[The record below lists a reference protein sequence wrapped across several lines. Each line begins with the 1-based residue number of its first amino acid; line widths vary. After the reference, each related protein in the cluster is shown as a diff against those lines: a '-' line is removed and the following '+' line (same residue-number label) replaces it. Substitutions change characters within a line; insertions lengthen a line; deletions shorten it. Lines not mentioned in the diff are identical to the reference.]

1 MEADFGHIRV
11 VAGMP
16 MYNEEETI
24 GTVVTMALRY
34 VDEVICIDDGSSDSS
49 ARIAEACGAKVIRHR
64 SNQGYGAALKTL
76 FKETRESDADI
87 LVVLDSDGQH
97 DTADIP
103 KLIQP
108 IMDEEADFTI
118 GSRFVEGGEGNDMPA
133 YRRLGIKVITAASNL
148 TSDLGIKDTQS
159 GFRAFSRKAI
169 DRLRFDSD
177 GMELSLEMLED
188 AKEKQLMIQ
197 EIPTIIRY
205 DVPKGSNFTAISH
218 GFTVLTWALLSLS
231 QKKPLL
237 TLGIPGLGLLA
248 TGAAMGMNT
257 AQGFT
262 TQIDT
267 VLGQGLTAVW
277 IGVLGLALIAT
288 GFILQTVRGF
298 LRILLVREFGLD

>member
-1 MEADFGHIRV
+1 MVSSSSPPIQE
-11 VAGMP
+11 VA
-16 MYNEEETI
+16 N
-24 GTVVTMALRY
+24 
-34 VDEVICIDDGSSDSS
+34 IDSPESSWQSIEPHS
-49 ARIAEACGAKVIRHR
+49 TQAI
-64 SNQGYGAALKTL
+64 ALK
-76 FKETRESDADI
+76 EI
-87 LVVLDSDGQH
+87 
-97 DTADIP
+97 DTT
-103 KLIQP
+103 IQLAGFSFDP
-108 IMDEEADFTI
+108 
-118 GSRFVEGGEGNDMPA
+118 
-133 YRRLGIKVITAASNL
+133 AASNL

-188 AKEKQLMIQ
+188 AKEKQLTIQ